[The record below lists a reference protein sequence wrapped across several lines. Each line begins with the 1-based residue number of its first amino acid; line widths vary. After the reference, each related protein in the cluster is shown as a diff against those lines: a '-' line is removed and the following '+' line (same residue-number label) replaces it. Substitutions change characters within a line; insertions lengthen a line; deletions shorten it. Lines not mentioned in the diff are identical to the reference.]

1 MASFVTEVLA
11 HSGKLEKEDLSTK
24 LSKLCT
30 RVEKIKGEVSEFIT
44 NKYDEFLPSMQSTED
59 LVFQVDGLS
68 TDVDQL
74 KSRIENEVSRDLH
87 VAITEYADLKEQLEK
102 NTVILS
108 VLKQL
113 QKFDSAIEEY
123 NCAFMGKNY
132 IAAARHLEEAQA
144 CLQQLKARKGC
155 ELKLLDALR
164 IQLIVQTNKLIC
176 HLGEEWQQLVTWK
189 VPPGKEL
196 ITLESLVKTELH
208 LSALMSETEEEED
221 GKGLHLGS
229 VLQAFAILG
238 ELNTKLKSFS
248 HLLMEHFLKPL
259 VRYPSL
265 HVQTVVQSKETVLQ
279 LSCTETEVEHA
290 APQDVFIKLL
300 MVLELLHKHLLDVP
314 LEEPT
319 KTVQEKVVLSQV
331 LGNMIWE
338 DLSECIIKDCLVY
351 SIPTDSSKLEEYE
364 EVIKTTE
371 MFEKALKDMRFLK
384 GDSTNL
390 LKYAQNVNVLFASK
404 KCQDVI
410 VAARNL
416 MTSEIHTTVK
426 IAPESKVS
434 VQKLPNPG
442 SGDRRKTQQVSRA
455 IQESVNLETQN
466 KLGQHTFSLPACR
479 ISESVQKL
487 VNLAYSTMTEAT
499 SSGNQCAIQLFYT
512 VRHIFHLFHDV
523 VPTYHKENLQK
534 LPQLTAIHHNNCMYI
549 AHHLLTLGH
558 QFRYHLPSPLC
569 EGAATF
575 VDLVPGLRRLGTESF
590 LAQMRLQK
598 EELLGRLSSAK
609 NFANIDVEENDIAAN
624 KALRQIIHHL
634 KRLGSV
640 WQDVL
645 PVHIYCKAMGTLL
658 NSVITEMISKITALE
673 DISAESG
680 DKLHTLCKTMV
691 EEGPLIFT
699 PLAEDNQNKRYQ
711 EEVPVF
717 VPKWMKFK
725 ELLIVLQASLQEI
738 VDRWTDGHGPLAVE
752 FSPVEIKSL
761 IRALFQNTGR
771 RAAALSKII

>member
-189 VPPGKEL
+189 VPPGK
-196 ITLESLVKTELH
+196 
-208 LSALMSETEEEED
+208 
-221 GKGLHLGS
+221 G
-229 VLQAFAILG
+229 
-238 ELNTKLKSFS
+238 